1 MACDSFWML
10 SQRDPD
16 IHIAALFMVQG
27 THTLK
32 VRDKREEK
40 EEEEEEEEEE
50 AEKRARTLPVQDRVL
65 SLACLKVQGL
75 ARRARR

>member
-40 EEEEEEEEEE
+40 EEEE